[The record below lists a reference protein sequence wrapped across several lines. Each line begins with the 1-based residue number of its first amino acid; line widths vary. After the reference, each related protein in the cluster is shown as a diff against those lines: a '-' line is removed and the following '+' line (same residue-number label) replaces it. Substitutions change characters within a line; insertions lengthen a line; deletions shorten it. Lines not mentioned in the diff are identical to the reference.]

1 MGARHGSLG
10 AKLAET
16 RDADIV
22 AEPGQIKR

>member
-1 MGARHGSLG
+1 MGCSHGSVE